1 MYIVN
6 IAFNIDFLAKMLY
19 HKMGDYSEQTIYQHH
34 KN

>member
-6 IAFNIDFLAKMLY
+6 IALNIDFLAKMLY
-19 HKMGDYSEQTIYQHH
+19 YKMGDYSEQTIYQHD